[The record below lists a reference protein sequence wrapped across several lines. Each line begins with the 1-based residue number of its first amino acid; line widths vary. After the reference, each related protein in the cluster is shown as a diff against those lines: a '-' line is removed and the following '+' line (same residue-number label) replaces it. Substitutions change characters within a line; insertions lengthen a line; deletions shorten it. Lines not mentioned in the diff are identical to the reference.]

1 MRSLLEELKQAID
14 EAVTFHA
21 AMPHTALDNVSPR
34 DVYAGKRAAI
44 LQQRADKK
52 RLTLERRKLYN
63 MRGENNAGQPYGVQ
77 SAK

>member
-1 MRSLLEELKQAID
+1 MRILLEGLKRVVD
-14 EAVTFHA
+14 KAVTSYA
-21 AMPHTALDNVSPR
+21 AMPHIALDNVSPR
-34 DVYAGKRAAI
+34 DVYTGRREAI
-44 LQQRADKK
+44 LHKRADKK